1 MYYQW
6 QLAAPVARRGSARPQ
21 AHIVEVVMRVF
32 VTGASGWVGR
42 GLVPDLIAAG
52 HTVTG
57 LARSAAAAV
66 ALRAAG
72 AEVREGSLDDLD
84 TLRDAA
90 VSADGV
96 IHLAFKHDIAFAGDF
111 AGATDADRAAIE
123 TFGEALAGTGKP
135 FVIAS
140 GILGVLGLAPGVVAT
155 ERDGR
160 AAQAGDREVPISGAN
175 GRIANA
181 HYTLA
186 LAAHG
191 VRSSV
196 VRLPPATHGE
206 GDNGF
211 IATAIGFARD
221 TGAAAYVGDGTNRWP
236 AVHRDDAARLFRLAL
251 ESAPPGSALHAVG
264 DEGVPI
270 REVAEIVAAHVNVPA
285 VSVTTEQVG
294 QYLGFLGGF
303 WGFDGPASAQITRD
317 LLGWQPTRPGLIAD
331 LEHGHYFT

>member
-1 MYYQW
+1 
-6 QLAAPVARRGSARPQ
+6 
-21 AHIVEVVMRVF
+21 MRVF
-32 VTGASGWVGR
+32 VTGASGWIGR
-42 GLVPDLIAAG
+42 GLVPELTAAG

-57 LARSAAAAV
+57 LARSDTAAQ

-72 AEVREGSLDDLD
+72 AEVRSGSLDDLD

-90 VSADGV
+90 TSADGV
-96 IHLAFKHDIAFAGDF
+96 IHLAFKHDLAFTGDF
-111 AGATDADRAAIE
+111 AGATAADRAAIE

-140 GILGVLGLAPGVVAT
+140 GILGVLGLPPGVVAT
-155 ERDGR
+155 ERDGL
-160 AAQAGDREVPISGAN
+160 AADTGGRDVPIGGAN
-175 GRIANA
+175 DRIANS

-186 LAAHG
+186 LADHG

-196 VRLPPATHGE
+196 VRIPPATHGN

-211 IATAIGFARD
+211 TPTTIGFAREK
-221 TGAAAYVGDGTNRWP
+221 GAAAYVGDGTNRWP

-251 ESAPPGSALHAVG
+251 ESAPPGSVLHAVG

-270 REVAEIVAAHVNVPA
+270 REVAEIFAAHLDIPA
-285 VSVTTEQVG
+285 VSVTPEQAGEYVG
-294 QYLGFLGGF
+294 WLSRF
-303 WGFDGPASAQITRD
+303 WAFDGPASAHITRD

-331 LEHGHYFT
+331 LKEGHYFA

>member
-1 MYYQW
+1 
-6 QLAAPVARRGSARPQ
+6 
-21 AHIVEVVMRVF
+21 MRVF

-42 GLVPDLIAAG
+42 GVVPDLIAAG

-57 LARSAAAAV
+57 LARSDASAK
-66 ALRAAG
+66 ALQAAG
-72 AEVREGSLDDLD
+72 AEVRSGSLDDLD

-90 VSADGV
+90 ASSDGV

-123 TFGEALAGTGKP
+123 TFGEALAGTDKP
-135 FVIAS
+135 FVVAS
-140 GILGVLGLAPGVVAT
+140 GILAVLGLPPGVVAT
-155 ERDGR
+155 ERDGL
-160 AAQAGDREVPISGAN
+160 AADAGDGEVPISGAN

-181 HYTLA
+181 HFTLA
-186 LAAHG
+186 LAGRG

-196 VRLPPATHGE
+196 VRLPPATHGD

-211 IATAIGFARD
+211 MPMAIGFARD
-221 TGAAAYVGDGTNRWP
+221 KGAAAYVGDGANRWP

-264 DEGVPI
+264 DEGIPI
-270 REVAEIVAAHVNVPA
+270 REVAEVFASRLDVPA
-285 VSVTTEQVG
+285 VSVTSEQVG
-294 QYLGFLGGF
+294 EYVGFLGGF

-317 LLGWQPTRPGLIAD
+317 LLGWRPTRSGLIDD
-331 LEHGHYFT
+331 LELGHYFRR

>member
-1 MYYQW
+1 M
-6 QLAAPVARRGSARPQ
+6 
-21 AHIVEVVMRVF
+21 HVF

-57 LARSAAAAV
+57 LARSDAAAV

-72 AEVREGSLDDLD
+72 VAVREGSLDDLD

-90 VSADGV
+90 AAADGV

-111 AGATDADRAAIE
+111 AGATDADRAAIG
-123 TFGEALAGTGKP
+123 TFGEALAGTDKP

-140 GILGVLGLAPGVVAT
+140 GILGVLGLPPGVVAT
-155 ERDGR
+155 ENDGR
-160 AAQAGDREVPISGAN
+160 AAQDADREVPISGAN
-175 GRIANA
+175 GRIDNAN
-181 HYTLA
+181 YTLA
-186 LAAHG
+186 LAARG

-196 VRLPPATHGE
+196 VRLPPATHGD

-211 IATAIGFARD
+211 IPTAIDFARQK
-221 TGAAAYVGDGTNRWP
+221 GAAAYVGDGTNRWP

-251 ESAPPGSALHAVG
+251 EAAPPGSALHAVG
-264 DEGVPI
+264 DEGVPL
-270 REVAEIVAAHVNVPA
+270 REVAEVLAAHLDLPA
-285 VSVTTEQVG
+285 VSVTPDQIGDYV
-294 QYLGFLGGF
+294 GFLGGF

-331 LEHGHYFT
+331 LKEGHYFA